1 MQRPPDQKNYAQRL
15 AVWVLVFMVGA
26 VLLAS
31 TYSMGDAS
39 PGTDGGGSA
48 SGALA
53 WAGFGVTAIGAV
65 GGLITS
71 YAALKTARH
80 AERAAAQQRPP
91 VQRGPEHNE
100 SPG

>member
-1 MQRPPDQKNYAQRL
+1 MQQPPDQKNYAQRL

-71 YAALKTARH
+71 YAALKTARQ
-80 AERAAAQQRPP
+80 AERAAAQQQPSEPR
-91 VQRGPEHNE
+91 RPEHNE

>member
-1 MQRPPDQKNYAQRL
+1 MQQPPDQKNYAQQL

-53 WAGFGVTAIGAV
+53 WAGASGAGSSTAA
-65 GGLITS
+65 T
-71 YAALKTARH
+71 T
-80 AERAAAQQRPP
+80 RAAWA
-91 VQRGPEHNE
+91 
-100 SPG
+100 